1 MFQKSRKFLL
11 LLLGVLAVGYLFYKF
26 RNSITLEGFH
36 WGTVAQSLR
45 EARLSLLVLSVLTI
59 YACFAIRAVRWM
71 RFSRTLG
78 RTSFWHVYSATLMGF
93 TCSFLLGRAGEPIRP
108 VLIAKKDSLPIP
120 HMFGVYVLERVFDM
134 ASAAVIAVLALLVF
148 KRNGAE
154 SGDQSDRIVAL
165 ARTGGVLLLV
175 FLAAAIAFLLYFRF
189 HGAEWLGRRL
199 KKSNWQHGWRGKI
212 ITLLEGFS
220 EGLQGIR
227 TWTDLFVLIVYSGVH
242 WFLVLL
248 VYVWTAH
255 AFSGVPALAAM
266 TLSGALVVLAFT
278 LIGSAAQLPGVG
290 GGAQLATFL
299 VLTLIFGVEKEPAA
313 TASILIW
320 LITFASCSLVGLP
333 LLLREGT
340 SMGELREMA
349 TGARREAQVQFD
361 ADAER
366 DAEIGIAEIER
377 EHMAPRFRKDKS
389 EEREG

>member
-11 LLLGVLAVGYLFYKF
+11 LLLGVLTVGYLFYKF

-175 FLAAAIAFLLYFRF
+175 FLAAAIAFLPYFRF

-313 TASILIW
+313 TASIILW
-320 LITFASCSLVGLP
+320 LVSFASCCFAGLP
-333 LLLREGT
+333 LLFSEGW
-340 SMGELREMA
+340 SMGELRQMA
-349 TGARREAQVQFD
+349 KAEEQAAEAVES
-361 ADAER
+361 AEWSQKV
-366 DAEIGIAEIER
+366 ER
-377 EHMAPRFRKDKS
+377 S
-389 EEREG
+389 EERPR